1 MMLVGRIRRCQS
13 ADSNFMKGKLTDQP
27 LAELIREIAD
37 KEMSGSL
44 RLEHEQAQTAVYF
57 EGGQVVYAAANLRS
71 LRLREYLVKRG
82 ALTETERSRFK
93 ANLSDL
99 ELADALASSRTMRR
113 NDIDALLTILVG
125 DVLRVALLWTEGTWE
140 LDGRARLAKS
150 VQLSFDI
157 PTLLRETAQ
166 RMPYEFVSQRFRNAS
181 EIISRASEI
190 SPTSN
195 LRASESF
202 ILSRLDDD
210 LKLGELI
217 MLSGQPEIDALHAIY
232 GLALGGLV
240 KREFWRN
247 AFRTDHVKPAKDSA
261 AGSAAANTIPQT
273 EQSDNWVS
281 ATVENEEL
289 EKFLKRLQN
298 ATNYYEVLELPRT
311 AQANEIKKSYYA
323 MARRYHPDRFHLKSG
338 TRLHSEISS
347 AFARVTQSYETLTDA
362 NARLTYDHTLQR
374 SDDLARTQEANDPAA
389 KNAVDDFDSDTDSP
403 NSDLGRADYHF
414 REGFG
419 ALQQGRI
426 TAAIKHLSNAAR
438 LQPEDAKFR
447 AHYGRA
453 LAADENTRRLAENE
467 LQTAVKLEPG
477 NVSFRTMLAELYF
490 QLNFHRRARTE
501 LDRALALD
509 SRNAAAHALLRKL
522 EKSSK
527 VG

>member
-1 MMLVGRIRRCQS
+1 MDAGNPQTQ
-13 ADSNFMKGKLTDQP
+13 FMKGKLTDQP

-37 KEMSGSL
+37 KEMSGSV
-44 RLEHEQAQTAVYF
+44 RLEHEQAQTVIYF
-57 EGGQVVYAAANLRS
+57 EHGQIVYAAANLRT
-71 LRLREYLVKRG
+71 LRLREYLVKR
-82 ALTETERSRFK
+82 AAITETERARFN

-99 ELADALASSRTMRR
+99 DLAEALASSRTMRR
-113 NDIDALLTILVG
+113 NDIDALLTILVS

-140 LDGRARLAKS
+140 LDERARLAKS

-157 PTLLRETAQ
+157 PTLLREAAR
-166 RMPYEFVSQRFRNAS
+166 RMPYAFVSQRFRNAS
-181 EIISRASEI
+181 EMISRASEI

-195 LRASESF
+195 LQASESF

-217 MLSGQPEIDALHAIY
+217 MLSGQPEIDALHVIY
-232 GLALGGLV
+232 GLTLSGLLR
-240 KREFWRN
+240 REFWRN
-247 AFRTDHVKPAKDSA
+247 AFRTDPSKLVKDTATASSA
-261 AGSAAANTIPQT
+261 SSPSVTQT

-281 ATVENEEL
+281 ATLENEEL
-289 EKFLKRLQN
+289 EKFLTRLRN
-298 ATNYYEVLELPRT
+298 ATNYYEVLELPRS
-311 AQANEIKKSYYA
+311 AQANEIKESYYA

-338 TRLHSEISS
+338 TRLHAEISS
-347 AFARVTQSYETLTDA
+347 AFARVTQSYETLTDS

-374 SDDLARTQEANDPAA
+374 SDDLARTQKANDPVA
-389 KNAVDDFDSDTDSP
+389 KENDADDFDSDTDAP

-426 TAAIKHLSNAAR
+426 SAAIKHLSNAAR

-453 LAADENTRRLAENE
+453 LAADDNTRRLAENE
-467 LQTAVKLEPG
+467 LQTAVKLEPE
-477 NVSFRTMLAELYF
+477 NVTFRTMLAELYF

-509 SRNAAAHALLRKL
+509 PRNAAAHSLLRKL
-522 EKSSK
+522 EKSRK